1 MWKLE
6 ITIYIKRI
14 ITMPIFQQKNILM
27 CIFAFKPPSI
37 LSYFY
42 NLSSYFL
49 QSLYKRG
56 QLSQL
61 WLWNYHSDWDR
72 KRAHH
77 VRQPFDSFSPPYSD
91 FYDVWFVASNTIFS
105 WRFEVRNEDHFL
117 KLMKLWEVLKKAGG
131 GVKSNGDK
139 LPQGAPSITKAMKQ
153 N

>member
-1 MWKLE
+1 MWMDLVLK
-6 ITIYIKRI
+6 KI
-14 ITMPIFQQKNILM
+14 ILHFNFFILKCHLPF
-27 CIFAFKPPSI
+27 CISI
-37 LSYFY
+37 SCPLTFCDHCM
-42 NLSSYFL
+42 
-49 QSLYKRG
+49 YKRG